1 MGGVFPGSISWGRT
15 LCTSPRGPALA
26 KGASELYIGFRYRG
40 KLQSIHHIESA
51 EVFTDPH
58 SKFPGIPDRKWE
70 PHFLYCLGPKFAP
83 SHDVPMG
90 KLYPN
95 GRNSCWMFNF
105 AHPLAWLIVALIV
118 LIPAG
123 IAIVATKMAGK

>member
-1 MGGVFPGSISWGRT
+1 
-15 LCTSPRGPALA
+15 
-26 KGASELYIGFRYRG
+26 
-40 KLQSIHHIESA
+40 
-51 EVFTDPH
+51 
-58 SKFPGIPDRKWE
+58 
-70 PHFLYCLGPKFAP
+70 
-83 SHDVPMG
+83 MG

>member
-1 MGGVFPGSISWGRT
+1 MAYFLDRY
-15 LCTSPRGPALA
+15 RGE
-26 KGASELYIGFRYRG
+26 ELYVLHPVGRHWPKEPPNYIAFRYRG
-40 KLQSIHHIESA
+40 KLQWIHHIESA

-70 PHFLYCLGPKFAP
+70 PHFLYCLGPKLAP

-95 GRNSCWMFNF
+95 GRNRCWTFNF